1 MARRGTSED
10 VSLSF
15 LGMYV
20 AGYAL
25 WLVYGLTTGS
35 LPLII
40 VDVAGVL
47 SGTCTLALA
56 VNLHGPGD
64 PGDWRRGGVVLPA
77 EHDLAVLTGG
87 STTPSQMGAARAY
100 RAPKVC
106 EKFGP
111 MPSGVKRWRMVPSPA
126 LAELLAADRER
137 EGEPFGGLRRRAGR
151 AARALGPG
159 AVALHVPAP
168 PWSEGGRQDTPAEE
182 REP

>member
-1 MARRGTSED
+1 VFASVLGTIVTVYGLIAGGSSLLQARRMARRGTSED

-64 PGDWRRGGVVLPA
+64 PGDGGGVGSSFLPN
-77 EHDLAVLTGG
+77 
-87 STTPSQMGAARAY
+87 TTSPS
-100 RAPKVC
+100 
-106 EKFGP
+106 
-111 MPSGVKRWRMVPSPA
+111 SP
-126 LAELLAADRER
+126 EDR
-137 EGEPFGGLRRRAGR
+137 LRPRK
-151 AARALGPG
+151 
-159 AVALHVPAP
+159 
-168 PWSEGGRQDTPAEE
+168 
-182 REP
+182 

>member
-25 WLVYGLTTGS
+25 WLVYGLTSGS

-56 VNLHGPGD
+56 LSLRPRRATGAGD
-64 PGDWRRGGVVLPA
+64 RPRPRRVSPTDA
-77 EHDLAVLTGG
+77 TRRIG
-87 STTPSQMGAARAY
+87 SRPTTPG
-100 RAPKVC
+100 
-106 EKFGP
+106 GP
-111 MPSGVKRWRMVPSPA
+111 
-126 LAELLAADRER
+126 
-137 EGEPFGGLRRRAGR
+137 
-151 AARALGPG
+151 
-159 AVALHVPAP
+159 AV
-168 PWSEGGRQDTPAEE
+168 R
-182 REP
+182 